1 MLYEMSGLTL
11 KIRLKNYIRII
22 NLRYSKSFIIVK
34 FLNKTLLVNNLFDNQ
49 LIFKIHFM

>member
-11 KIRLKNYIRII
+11 KIRFKNDIRI